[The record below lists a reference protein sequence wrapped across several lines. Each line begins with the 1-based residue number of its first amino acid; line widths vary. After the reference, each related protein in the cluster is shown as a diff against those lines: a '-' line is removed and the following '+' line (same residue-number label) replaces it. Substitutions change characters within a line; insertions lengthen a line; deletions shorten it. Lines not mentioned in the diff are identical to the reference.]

1 MPAYQRYGRYQRQRT
16 ASNGQIARWLLYLI
30 ILAVIIWLISGFLN
44 RGDKQEAPILANA
57 NSNENTNS
65 QVVNGN
71 ANVNS
76 NTNSTVSA
84 AAAEAFDVEADCEGT
99 ISQYGNKKQVALTF
113 GGRGDGGNVADV
125 LKVLKDSNA
134 PASFFFTGTFA
145 KNHSDVVKAV
155 SDAGF
160 RVYNQSDTNQD
171 FETITEDEALQELEQ
186 ADEKISAVTGLTSK
200 PFFRPPYGSVDD
212 AVTKTVKSAG
222 YCPVTWTVDG
232 LDWQADSTSESV
244 RTRVVDR
251 AVKGEIIML
260 HVGSSVTPAALQGII
275 TDLRDQGY
283 EFVSLGQLI
292 TG

>member
-16 ASNGQIARWLLYLI
+16 ASNGQIVRWLLYLI
-30 ILAVIIWLISGFLN
+30 VLAVIIWLISGCLN

-57 NSNENTNS
+57 NSNENTNGP
-65 QVVNGN
+65 VVNGN

-84 AAAEAFDVEADCEGT
+84 AAAEAFDVEADCDGT

-145 KNHSDVVKAV
+145 KNHSDVVKEV

-160 RVYNQSDTNQD
+160 RVYNQSNTNQD

-212 AVTKTVKSAG
+212 AVTETVKSAG